1 MAALQGFPNFFCCQR
16 HFYIYNKIHHYPLLY
31 YHLLR
36 FSALERAVCLAIRM
50 QQRAVRS
57 TVGCSFGPAQLV
69 RHIAGGGAGQGAEQG
84 EGRLLLVSYP
94 ARSRGWLLSTD
105 SDPDAADEEDE
116 DGGEEEEEGEGE
128 QGEGEE
134 GTDPQVLHP
143 QCAL

>member
-1 MAALQGFPNFFCCQR
+1 
-16 HFYIYNKIHHYPLLY
+16 
-31 YHLLR
+31 
-36 FSALERAVCLAIRM
+36 M

-105 SDPDAADEEDE
+105 SDPDAADE
-116 DGGEEEEEGEGE
+116 DGEEEGEEDGE
-128 QGEGEE
+128 GEGEGEEGGEE
-134 GTDPQVLHP
+134 GTDPQVGWLLYP

>member
-1 MAALQGFPNFFCCQR
+1 
-16 HFYIYNKIHHYPLLY
+16 
-31 YHLLR
+31 
-36 FSALERAVCLAIRM
+36 M

-57 TVGCSFGPAQLV
+57 TVGCSFGAAQLV
-69 RHIAGGGAGQGAEQG
+69 RHIAGGEAGQGAEQG

-116 DGGEEEEEGEGE
+116 DGEGEGDGEGE

-134 GTDPQVLHP
+134 GTDPQVGWLLHP
-143 QCAL
+143 QCVL